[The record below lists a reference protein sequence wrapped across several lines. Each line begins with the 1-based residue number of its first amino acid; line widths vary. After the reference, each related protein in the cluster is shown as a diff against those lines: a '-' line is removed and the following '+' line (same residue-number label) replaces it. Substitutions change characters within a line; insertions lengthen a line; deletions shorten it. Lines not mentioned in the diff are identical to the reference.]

1 MAQHEV
7 RARVDTKVI
16 GHKDLEITVKQD
28 GEKLGTLLISKG
40 NIEWLPKGKY
50 INKKRISW
58 KRLAHLMQAEGRS
71 VKARR

>member
-1 MAQHEV
+1 MAQHDV

-16 GHKDLEITVKQD
+16 GHKDLAITVKRN

-50 INKKRISW
+50 VNKKRLTW
-58 KRLAHLMQAEGRS
+58 ERFADLMETEARS
-71 VKARR
+71 VKAKR

>member
-1 MAQHEV
+1 MAQHVV

-16 GHKDLEITVKQD
+16 GHKDLEITVRRN

-40 NIEWLPKGKY
+40 NIEWLPKGNS
-50 INKKRISW
+50 INKKRVGW
-58 KRLAHLMQAEGRS
+58 QRFADLMEAEGRS